1 MKIAFIGQKGI
12 PARGGGVERY
22 VEDLSVRL
30 ASPKLLSEGGLASE
44 NHEVVVYTRSHY
56 TPKDLK
62 NYQGV
67 KLVNLPSWH
76 SKHADAITHT
86 ILASIH
92 ATFSRVEVIHF
103 QSIGPALVAWLP
115 KLLNPKIKI
124 VSTLQSRDY
133 EHQKWGA
140 FARLMLKLGERI
152 MCAVSDEVIV
162 VTRLMENYV
171 KEKYDVI
178 PHYIPNGANLYQEVD
193 GELIAQWGLAKDN
206 YIVAISRLVRH
217 KGLSYLIKAYQ
228 DLGATDKKLVIV
240 GDGAFTDGYV
250 QELKDL
256 AQGNDNIIFT
266 GNQTGQILAELY
278 ANAYLF
284 VQPSESEGLSLALL
298 EAMSRR
304 VPVLVSDIP
313 ENKEAVNEVGFLF
326 KNKDTNDLLEKLR
339 FLLNEIELV
348 KDRGLAGRELVEVK
362 FNWDIIAKDI
372 LAVYEQALLTPR
384 HVFVRKQLKSQTA

>member
-30 ASPKLLSEGGLASE
+30 ASPKLASEGEFSST
-44 NHEVVVYTRSHY
+44 NEVIVYTRSHY
-56 TPKDLK
+56 TPKKLK
-62 NYQGV
+62 TYKSV
-67 KLVNLPSWH
+67 KLISLPSWH
-76 SKHADAITHT
+76 SKHLDAITHT
-86 ILASIH
+86 ILASVH
-92 ATFSRVEVIHF
+92 ATFSRVEVVHF

-133 EHQKWGA
+133 EHQKWGV
-140 FARLMLKLGERI
+140 FARLMLKLGERM

-162 VTRLMENYV
+162 VTRSMENYV
-171 KEKYDVI
+171 KEKYDVTS
-178 PHYIPNGANLYQEVD
+178 HYIPNGANLYQEVG
-193 GELIAQWGLAKDN
+193 GELISQWGLTKDN

-228 DLGATDKKLVIV
+228 DLGETDKKLVIV
-240 GDGAFTDGYV
+240 GEGAFTDGYV
-250 QELKDL
+250 QELKAL
-256 AQGNDNIIFT
+256 AAGNENIVFT
-266 GNQTGQILAELY
+266 GNQTGDTLAQLY

-298 EAMSRR
+298 EAMARR
-304 VPVLVSDIP
+304 VPVLVSDIS

-339 FLLNEIELV
+339 FLLNEVELV
-348 KDRGLAGRELVEVK
+348 KDRGLAGRELVK
-362 FNWDIIAKDI
+362 TQFNWDIIAKDV
-372 LAVYEQALLTPR
+372 LAVYEQALLDPR
-384 HVFVRKQLKSQTA
+384 HIFVRKQLKSQTA

>member
-12 PARGGGVERY
+12 PTTGGGVERY

-30 ASPKLLSEGGLASE
+30 ASKG
-44 NHEVVVYTRSHY
+44 HEVVVYTRSHY
-56 TPKDLK
+56 TPKELK
-62 NYQGV
+62 SYQGV
-67 KLVNLPSWH
+67 KLISLPSWH
-76 SKHADAITHT
+76 SKHLDAITHS

-92 ATFSRVEVIHF
+92 ASFSGVEVIHF

-115 KLLNPKIKI
+115 KLLNYKIKI

-140 FARLMLKLGERI
+140 FARLMLKLGERL
-152 MCAVSDEVIV
+152 MCQCSDEVIV

-171 KEKYDVI
+171 KTKYDNI
-178 PHYIPNGANLYQEVD
+178 PHYIPNGANLYSEV
-193 GELIAQWGLAKDN
+193 GAELINQWDLTKDN
-206 YIVAISRLVRH
+206 YIVSVARLIRH
-217 KGLSYLIKAYQ
+217 KGLSHLIKAY
-228 DLGATDKKLVIV
+228 LGLGQTDKKLVIV
-240 GDGAFTDGYV
+240 GEGAFTDDYV

-256 AQGNDNIIFT
+256 ADNNPNIIFT
-266 GNQTGQILAELY
+266 GNQTGDTLAQLY

-313 ENKEAVNEVGFLF
+313 ENQEAVKEAGFLF
-326 KNKDTNDLLEKLR
+326 ANKNVDDLLEKLR
-339 FLLNEIELV
+339 FLLTEVELV
-348 KDRGLAGRELVEVK
+348 KDKGLAGRRLVEVK
-362 FNWDIIAKDI
+362 YNWDIISKDV
-372 LAVYEQALLTPR
+372 LVVYEQALVTSGSIFAKK
-384 HVFVRKQLKSQTA
+384 HLKKQTA